1 MAAYGGG
8 GSWSTVPARS
18 RRAEPIAPSPRGG
31 SRGGGDDRVPGVGEL
46 AEAVDGLEIGG
57 DGERRLDK
65 YDMPVDVSGKGAPGP
80 ADGFEAAGLAEAVLR
95 NVARCGY
102 ESPTPVQRYAMPIVM
117 AGRDLMACAQTGSGK
132 TAAFCL
138 PVVSG
143 LVAPAGGGNGHGPRD
158 RGSFDRVAAKP
169 RALVLA
175 PTRELAAQVKAR
187 GAGPL
192 FRYVCRRLFG
202 TRCAVLWRRQCG
214 CARMPRS
221 RPSRGFCLLVCPCLF
236 EGVVDIT
243 VLLFSL

>member
-143 LVAPAGGGNGHGPRD
+143 LVAPPGGGNGHGPRD

-192 FRYVCRRLFG
+192 FRYMSVAVCLERGAPYCGAVNASVRGCHDPARLVDFV
-202 TRCAVLWRRQCG
+202 CSCVPACSKVL
-214 CARMPRS
+214 
-221 RPSRGFCLLVCPCLF
+221 
-236 EGVVDIT
+236 
-243 VLLFSL
+243 

>member
-1 MAAYGGG
+1 MASYGSGDGGG
-8 GSWSTVPARS
+8 PWTTVPVRS
-18 RRAEPIAPSPRGG
+18 RRAEPLARSPRGG
-31 SRGGGDDRVPGVGEL
+31 SRGGGGDRVPGVGGL

-57 DGERRLDK
+57 VEERRLDK
-65 YDMPVDVSGKGAPGP
+65 YDIPVEVSGEGAPAP

-102 ESPTPVQRYAMPIVM
+102 DNPTPVQRYAMPIVM

-143 LVAPAGGGNGHGPRD
+143 LVAAPAGGGSGYAYGRRD
-158 RGSFDRVAAKP
+158 RCSFDCVAKP

-187 GAGPL
+187 GAISLALLLRFSP
-192 FRYVCRRLFG
+192 FVWNAVRRILAPSIM
-202 TRCAVLWRRQCG
+202 RPCADAML
-214 CARMPRS
+214 PRGS
-221 RPSRGFCLLVCPCLF
+221 
-236 EGVVDIT
+236 
-243 VLLFSL
+243 

>member
-214 CARMPRS
+214 CARMP
-221 RPSRGFCLLVCPCLF
+221 
-236 EGVVDIT
+236 
-243 VLLFSL
+243 